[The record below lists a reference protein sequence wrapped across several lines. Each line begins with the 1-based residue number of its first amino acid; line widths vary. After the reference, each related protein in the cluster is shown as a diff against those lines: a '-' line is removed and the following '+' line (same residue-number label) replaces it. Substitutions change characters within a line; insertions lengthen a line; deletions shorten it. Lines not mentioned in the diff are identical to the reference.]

1 MPHDC
6 CRGFSADNGTD
17 AATALAAA
25 WARGEGH
32 DTLIVTAGEAYR
44 GSLIARD
51 LATLSHLGPLTAVI
65 IHGDRREAQ
74 ICRDLAVGVGLP
86 ATLGDESEV
95 VTQLNPAPKHLLE
108 VRFCDGKECVSV
120 SSSY

>member
-1 MPHDC
+1 MTHDC

-25 WARGEGH
+25 WARGEHH
-32 DTLIVTAGEAYR
+32 DTLIVTANEAYR

-65 IHGDRREAQ
+65 IHGDRRETQ
-74 ICRDLAVGVGLP
+74 ICRDLVAGVGLP
-86 ATLGDESEV
+86 ATLGDGSEV
-95 VTQLNPAPKHLLE
+95 VTQLRPAVARALE
-108 VRFCDGKECVSV
+108 LRFCDESACELLEA
-120 SSSY
+120 